1 MKFKHVVASFGL
13 TLAMG
18 FSAVAGLLANKEV
31 KVTKADEPD
40 DKMITVLVDMGE
52 ATEYEGFN
60 SPEVHVLDETNASI
74 DKYQMLHLI
83 TGTIY
88 GGTIS
93 YRSAD
98 QSINAIEFL
107 FKQYSEDK
115 FSGRLSVSP
124 TYSTACKFS
133 YHNEWISDPS
143 DGGRYEWTLSKDTDW
158 NGIRFQYYGSGDNNI
173 QNLYL
178 QPNVSD
184 KSYKASFEIYEEG
197 FDPTDAGQIFL
208 AGWNLGAVRQTSI
221 NKYLTDY
228 SLNSFKFSQ
237 PGKYD
242 LYFYDSYED
251 SGVFEIKKYEE
262 NESYIYYVTAS
273 SEATSDYIYSWGGSE
288 QFGAFPGTSIAALVL
303 ADEAEEVTGN
313 GVIHFQ
319 GGDTPK
325 LIYKINVVIGY
336 PNGDTMFMFN
346 NGTGEYKSDER
357 ELKAENAYWWTGSAN
372 REASFGL
379 EFVIIVDSYR
389 SSAEDYSVCN
399 ISKESATFLVN
410 LYNAQDDDILQT
422 YIDCSSIY
430 TWKDSA
436 MEEESL
442 FSVKKIIEELGA
454 IAEITPKGS
463 SLALYQLEMNNNS
476 ALIIIISVA
485 AVSTLAFTL
494 LLVFKK
500 KRK

>member
-1 MKFKHVVASFGL
+1 M
-13 TLAMG
+13 
-18 FSAVAGLLANKEV
+18 
-31 KVTKADEPD
+31 
-40 DKMITVLVDMGE
+40 
-52 ATEYEGFN
+52 
-60 SPEVHVLDETNASI
+60 
-74 DKYQMLHLI
+74 
-83 TGTIY
+83 
-88 GGTIS
+88 
-93 YRSAD
+93 
-98 QSINAIEFL
+98 
-107 FKQYSEDK
+107 
-115 FSGRLSVSP
+115 
-124 TYSTACKFS
+124 
-133 YHNEWISDPS
+133 
-143 DGGRYEWTLSKDTDW
+143 
-158 NGIRFQYYGSGDNNI
+158 
-173 QNLYL
+173 
-178 QPNVSD
+178 
-184 KSYKASFEIYEEG
+184 
-197 FDPTDAGQIFL
+197 
-208 AGWNLGAVRQTSI
+208 
-221 NKYLTDY
+221 
-228 SLNSFKFSQ
+228 
-237 PGKYD
+237 
-242 LYFYDSYED
+242 YFYDSYED

-346 NGTGEYKSDER
+346 NGTEEYKSDER

-442 FSVKKIIEELGA
+442 FSVKKIIEELGV

-500 KRK
+500 KKKSK